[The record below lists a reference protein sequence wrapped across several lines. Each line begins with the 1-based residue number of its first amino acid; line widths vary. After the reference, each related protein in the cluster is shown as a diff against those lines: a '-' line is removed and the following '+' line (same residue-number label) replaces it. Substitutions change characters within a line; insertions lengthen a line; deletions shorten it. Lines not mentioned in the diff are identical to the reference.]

1 MGRFFVAVQKC
12 AGRLCDNSAPDA
24 VTFLQ
29 PDTFVY
35 AILALRTAR
44 IAE

>member
-1 MGRFFVAVQKC
+1 LGRFFVAVQKDR
-12 AGRLCDNSAPDA
+12 GRLCDVSPWNA

-29 PDTFVY
+29 PGIFVY
-35 AILALRTAR
+35 AILSPGTGK